1 MNTKRTFA
9 IQLVVMIALV
19 TLPQAVPA
27 QTSKAAADL
36 INAAVASAQANFVN
50 DFSYNYEEN
59 WANISNDM
67 ADKSLKSHSIEY
79 QVTFIDGFPY
89 RRMVFKDRGYLTPEA
104 SAQEEAQIQ
113 KEMAQVK
120 AMTPEERKKSI
131 QLRRRT
137 ILVFNP
143 AQLMAY
149 YFCQVTGQ
157 SNIEHRAS
165 TDVECKQRTDIS
177 IPQQLKE
184 LLPATYNFGIDNE
197 QPFFATTRMYFDSDK
212 AEFGKDSTELVQ
224 WSLINGV
231 WHHTST
237 RIEFKKTTERP
248 YGGIVTDTFSKFVKS
263 TSPLVLDEATTP
275 AATTASHP

>member
-1 MNTKRTFA
+1 
-9 IQLVVMIALV
+9 MIALV

-50 DFSYNYEEN
+50 DYSYNYEEN
-59 WANISNDM
+59 WENITNDM
-67 ADKSLKSHSIEY
+67 SKAQPVQHAIEY
-79 QVTFIDGFPY
+79 EVKFIDGFPY

-131 QLRRRT
+131 LLRKRN
-137 ILVFNP
+137 ILAFSP

-177 IPQQLKE
+177 IPTQLQPY
-184 LLPATYNFGIDNE
+184 LPATYTFGIDTE
-197 QPFFATTRMYFDSDK
+197 QPFFATTRMYFDNDK
-212 AEFGKDSTELVQ
+212 AEFGKDSTEFVQ

-237 RIEFKKTTERP
+237 RIEFKATKDRP
-248 YGGIVTDTFSKFVKS
+248 YGGTVTDTFSKFVKS

-275 AATTASHP
+275 AATTTSHP